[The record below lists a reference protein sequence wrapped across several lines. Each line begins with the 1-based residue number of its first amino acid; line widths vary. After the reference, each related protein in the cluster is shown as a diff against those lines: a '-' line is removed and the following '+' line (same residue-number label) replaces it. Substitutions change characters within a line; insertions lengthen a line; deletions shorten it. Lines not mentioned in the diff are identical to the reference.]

1 MTAAARLGAAAIS
14 LTLAKREVLKAEL
27 SLRRREGRGRRIL
40 DDEARGLDLDDVEI
54 ALDLA
59 VGAEAE
65 GPVDSGKAFRPG
77 DADIV
82 QRIGLGQRG
91 CHVDRVIGEAR
102 QTRRIRAE
110 TGAIALGESRPG
122 AGRRG
127 S

>member
-65 GPVDSGKAFRPG
+65 GPVDLRKSLP
-77 DADIV
+77 
-82 QRIGLGQRG
+82 
-91 CHVDRVIGEAR
+91 
-102 QTRRIRAE
+102 
-110 TGAIALGESRPG
+110 
-122 AGRRG
+122 AG
-127 S
+127 